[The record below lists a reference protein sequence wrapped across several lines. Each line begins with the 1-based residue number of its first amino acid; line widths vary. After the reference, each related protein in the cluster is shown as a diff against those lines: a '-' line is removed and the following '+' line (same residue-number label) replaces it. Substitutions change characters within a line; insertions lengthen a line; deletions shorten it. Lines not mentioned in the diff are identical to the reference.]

1 MKKKYK
7 IITFI
12 MILIICVF
20 GYMLIKTDYF
30 TLKKLSVVGQVK
42 LSRQDILISGKI
54 ESGKN
59 IYKYSSKQIR
69 KNLLKNPYIED
80 ANVKIKLPDTI
91 VIDLKERV
99 AMCAIP
105 YMGSYALINEEGIV
119 LKVEDDLKNVDVPLI
134 GGINL
139 QKLKIGQ
146 NVDLKDA
153 DLLNK
158 ILDLL
163 NACNN
168 AKILSNISQINIDD
182 NKNIDL
188 YTINGIRVLLG
199 KGDDLDY
206 KMVALNKILIDLYTK
221 NIKGGIVD
229 MRYDSYPVYRPE

>member
-12 MILIICVF
+12 MILIMCIF
-20 GYMLIKTDYF
+20 GYMVMKTDYF
-30 TLKKLSVVGQVK
+30 TLKKLSVVGPVK
-42 LSRQDILISGKI
+42 LSRQEVLISGKI
-54 ESGKN
+54 EPGKN

-69 KNLLKNPYIED
+69 KNLLANPYIED
-80 ANVKIKLPDTI
+80 ANVKIKLPDI
-91 VIDLKERV
+91 IIIDLKERV

-105 YMGSYALINEEGIV
+105 YMGSYALINEEGVV
-119 LKVEDDLKNVDVPLI
+119 LKVEEDLKNVDVPLI

-146 NVDLKDA
+146 NVELKDH

-182 NKNIDL
+182 NKNIDI

-199 KGDDLDY
+199 KGEDLDY
-206 KMVALNKILIDLYTK
+206 KMIELNKILIDLYTK
-221 NIKGGIVD
+221 DIKVGIVD
-229 MRYDSYPVYRPE
+229 MRYESYPVYRPE

>member
-20 GYMLIKTDYF
+20 GYILIKTDYF
-30 TLKKLSVVGQVK
+30 IFKKLNVVGQVK
-42 LSRQDILISGKI
+42 LSRQDVLISGKI
-54 ESGKN
+54 EPGKN
-59 IYKYSSKQIR
+59 IYKYSSKEIR
-69 KNLLKNPYIED
+69 KNLLENPYIED
-80 ANVKIKLPDTI
+80 ANVKVRLPDNI
-91 VIDLKERV
+91 IIDLKERI

-139 QKLKIGQ
+139 QKLKIGK
-146 NVDLKDA
+146 NVEIKDDDVLK
-153 DLLNK
+153 K

-182 NKNIDL
+182 NKNIDV

-199 KGDDLDY
+199 KGENLDY
-206 KMVALNKILIDLYTK
+206 KMTQLNKILIDLYTK
-221 NIKGGIVD
+221 NIKVGIVD
-229 MRYDSYPVYRPE
+229 MRYNSYPVYRPE

>member
-20 GYMLIKTDYF
+20 GYIVIKTDYF
-30 TLKKLSVVGQVK
+30 TLKKLSIVGQVK
-42 LSRQDILISGKI
+42 LSRQDVLISGKI
-54 ESGKN
+54 ELGNN
-59 IYKYSSKQIR
+59 IYKYSPKQIR
-69 KNLLKNPYIED
+69 KNLLENSYIED
-80 ANVKIKLPDTI
+80 ANVKIKFPDNI
-91 VIDLKERV
+91 IIDLKERV

-105 YMGSYALINEEGIV
+105 YMGSYALINEKGIV

-146 NVDLKDA
+146 SVEIKD
-153 DLLNK
+153 DSLLNK

-182 NKNIDL
+182 KKNIDL
-188 YTINGIRVLLG
+188 YTINGIRVLLA
-199 KGDDLDY
+199 KGENLDY
-206 KMVALNKILIDLYTK
+206 KMTELNKILIDLYTK
-221 NIKGGIVD
+221 NIKVGIVD

>member
-20 GYMLIKTDYF
+20 GYMVIETDYF

-59 IYKYSSKQIR
+59 IYKYSSKEIR

-80 ANVKIKLPDTI
+80 ANVKIKLPDKI
-91 VIDLKERV
+91 IIDLKERV

-146 NVDLKDA
+146 NVDLKD
-153 DLLNK
+153 DELLNK

-168 AKILSNISQINIDD
+168 AKILSNISQINID
-182 NKNIDL
+182 NSKNIDL

-199 KGDDLDY
+199 KGEDLHY
-206 KMVALNKILIDLYTK
+206 KMIELNKILIDLYTK
-221 NIKGGIVD
+221 NIKAGIVD